1 MNERLP
7 DFAAASAS
15 YWLDVERR
23 LDAILRRSRERLDVL
38 TTDANV
44 RALSRAFDDFS
55 ERKSAPPVR
64 YSLELGRVRLT
75 ADELDALGP
84 DSIVSLSSA
93 SDGAVVQI
101 WADGRLQGRGV
112 LLVVDGKL
120 AVRVEELAPYEPT
133 DE

>member
-7 DFAAASAS
+7 DLAAASAS
-15 YWLDVERR
+15 YWLDLERR
-23 LDAILRRSRERLDVL
+23 LDAILRRSNERLDAL

-44 RALSRAFDDFS
+44 RALSRTFADFPK
-55 ERKSAPPVR
+55 RAPAPPVR

-75 ADELDALGP
+75 PSELDALGP
-84 DSIVSLSSA
+84 DSIVPLSTA

-120 AVRVEELAPYEPT
+120 AVRVEELESR
-133 DE
+133 

>member
-1 MNERLP
+1 MNERLS

-15 YWLDVERR
+15 YWLDLERR
-23 LDAILRRSRERLDVL
+23 LDAILRRSNERLDAL

-44 RALSRAFDDFS
+44 RALSRGLGDFS
-55 ERKSAPPVR
+55 ERAPAPPVR

-75 ADELDALGP
+75 PSELDALGP
-84 DSIVSLSSA
+84 DSIVPLSTA

-120 AVRVEELAPYEPT
+120 AVRIEELESY
-133 DE
+133 